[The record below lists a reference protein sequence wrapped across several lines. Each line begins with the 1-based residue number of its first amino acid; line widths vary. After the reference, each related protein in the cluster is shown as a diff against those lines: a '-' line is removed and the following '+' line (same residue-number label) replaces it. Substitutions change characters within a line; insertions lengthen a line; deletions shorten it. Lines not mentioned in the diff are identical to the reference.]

1 MVRKVNR
8 GGLIRSVNIPSLQGT
23 GAQFQVQSQ
32 MFTQLE
38 KDLDGMF
45 NFAVKELDQDMQEE
59 GLKFAVDNPI
69 STADYLNANP
79 EERANMLDGDD
90 FTTYGKK
97 VKAVQ
102 ANILA
107 TDLAVKA
114 EGQLNRLKADALIND
129 KPLELVEL
137 QFNAL
142 VNGYVDALADVDPET
157 AVVLKS
163 KLATTSAAKYS
174 TILDARVKDHKR
186 ITKSRYIKYSQD
198 KINNIGDMFEGTYF
212 SQIIDENGDVQNIS
226 VDEKYETMKNTLVSE
241 VEKYFTAEEMKTF
254 VNNLDAAYKK
264 AKKNKI
270 FQEVIESDRNLDSP
284 ETVNKKVN
292 RILRE
297 DFGTNTSAKL
307 MYDTLSF
314 EEKQD
319 LKKQAREYRQTFIK
333 DAEDKEKA
341 DDAILADTVDNLEK
355 DYGTAA
361 VENDREAAQK
371 TIDAMFKIDPTRAKE
386 MEDRFAKDQDNEVFL
401 RDDVKEFLDKSLFNG
416 TLRVD
421 LVRKLERD
429 KVIGS
434 KTANELIKGIAT
446 ARKAKISTINNIAKR
461 RFGIDETGRSV
472 RSDESTRTYEKIM
485 EQIYTFADDNP
496 ELGPADIKQEYDR
509 IAIDVTAEQ
518 EQEAELKD
526 NKNLLTKNEGLL
538 RNKQSWA
545 KYFRQFGGVGL
556 TRLAEA
562 QGVSDITKLLD
573 TEEGTREMLRELQE
587 IRDLVKSGNLENQI
601 VEEGIIFD
609 TTLIEFI
616 PGGNVDVNQYIDA
629 IGFLEK
635 RLDILGR

>member
-1 MVRKVNR
+1 M
-8 GGLIRSVNIPSLQGT
+8 IRSVNIPSLQGT
-23 GAQFQVQSQ
+23 GAQFQVQTQ

-38 KDLDGMF
+38 RDLDGMF
-45 NFAVKELDQDMQEE
+45 NFATKELDEDMQEE

-69 STADYLNANP
+69 SAADYLNANP

-114 EGQLNRLKADALIND
+114 EGQLNGLKAEALIND

-163 KLATTSAAKYS
+163 KLATTTASKYS

-186 ITKSRYIKYSQD
+186 IQKSRYIKYSQD

-270 FQEVIESDRNLDSP
+270 FQEVIESDKNLDSP

-333 DAEDKEKA
+333 DAEDKQKA
-341 DDAILADTVDNLEK
+341 DDAILADTVDNLET
-355 DYGTAA
+355 DYATAA
-361 VENDREAAQK
+361 VENDRVAAQK

-386 MEDRFAKDQDNEVFL
+386 MEDRFAKDQENEVFL

-485 EQIYTFADDNP
+485 EQIYTFADENP

-509 IAIDVTAEQ
+509 IAIDVTEQQ
-518 EQEAELKD
+518 EQEADLND
-526 NKNLLTKNEGLL
+526 NKKLLTGDNRLL
-538 RNKQSWA
+538 ENKDSWA
-545 KYFRQFGGVGL
+545 NYFRQFGGVGL
-556 TRLAEA
+556 TRSIEA
-562 QGVSDITKLLD
+562 QGISDISKLLD
-573 TEEGTREMLRELQE
+573 TEEGTREVLRELQE
-587 IRDLVKSGNLENQI
+587 IKDLVESGNLQNQI
-601 VEEGIIFD
+601 VEEGLLFD

-629 IGFLEK
+629 IGFLKK
-635 RLDILGR
+635 RLEILGR

>member
-1 MVRKVNR
+1 MARKINR
-8 GGLIRSVNIPSLQGT
+8 GGLIKSVNIPSLQGT
-23 GAQFQVQSQ
+23 GTQFQVQAQ
-32 MFTQLE
+32 TFTQLE
-38 KDLDGMF
+38 QDLDGMF
-45 NFAVKELDQDMQEE
+45 NFAVKELDEDMQEE

-114 EGQLNRLKADALIND
+114 EGQLNGLKAEALVND

-142 VNGYVDALADVDPET
+142 VNGYVDALADVDAET

-186 ITKSRYIKYSQD
+186 ITKSRYMKYSQD
-198 KINNIGDMFEGTYF
+198 KINNIGEMLEGTYF
-212 SQIIDENGDVQNIS
+212 SQILDENGDVQNIS
-226 VDEKYETMKNTLVSE
+226 VDEKYENLKSIYISE
-241 VEKYFTAEEMKTF
+241 IEKYFTPEELKSF
-254 VNNLDAAYKK
+254 VNNLDAGYKK

-270 FQEVIESDRNLDSP
+270 FQEHLESDRNLDSP
-284 ETVNKKVN
+284 ESVNKKVN
-292 RILRE
+292 RLLRE
-297 DFGTNTSAKL
+297 DFGSDISTKL

-333 DAEDKEKA
+333 DAEDKVKA
-341 DDAILADTVDNLEK
+341 DDAILADTIDNLET
-355 DYGTAA
+355 DYATAA
-361 VENDREAAQK
+361 VDNDRESAQNSIN
-371 TIDAMFKIDPTRAKE
+371 TMFKIDPKRAKE
-386 MEDRFAKDQDNEVFL
+386 MEGKFAKDQDNEVFL
-401 RDDVKEFLDKSLFNG
+401 RPDVKAFLDQDLFNG

-434 KTANELIKGIAT
+434 KTANEYIKGIAT
-446 ARKAKISTINNIAKR
+446 GRKAKITTINNIAKR
-461 RFGIDETGRSV
+461 RFGIDDTGKSV
-472 RSDESTRTYEKIM
+472 RTDASTRTYEKIM

-496 ELGPADIKQEYDR
+496 ELGAEEIKQEYNR
-509 IAIDVTAEQ
+509 IAVDLVAQEEKDIDLKNNAD
-518 EQEAELKD
+518 ELIKD
-526 NKNLLTKNEGLL
+526 EGLL
-538 RNKQSWA
+538 KDLNSW
-545 KYFRQFGGVGL
+545 KNYFRQFGGQGL
-556 TRLAEA
+556 TELEN
-562 QGVSDITKLLD
+562 VKDIKTLLS
-573 TEEGTREMLRELQE
+573 TEEGTQQVLRELEE
-587 IRDLVKSGNLENQI
+587 IRDLAKSGNLENQI
-601 VEEGIIFD
+601 VEEGLIFD
-609 TTLIEFI
+609 TSLIEFI

-629 IGFLEK
+629 IHSLRE
-635 RLDILGR
+635 RLIILGN

>member
-1 MVRKVNR
+1 VARKINR
-8 GGLIRSVNIPSLQGT
+8 GGLIKSVNIPSLQGT
-23 GAQFQVQSQ
+23 GTQFQVQAQ
-32 MFTQLE
+32 TFTQLE
-38 KDLDGMF
+38 QDLDGMF
-45 NFAVKELDQDMQEE
+45 NFAVKELDEDMQEE

-114 EGQLNRLKADALIND
+114 EGQLNGLKAEALVND

-142 VNGYVDALADVDPET
+142 VNGYVDALADVDAET

-186 ITKSRYIKYSQD
+186 ITKSRYMKYSQD
-198 KINNIGDMFEGTYF
+198 KINNIGEMLEGTYF
-212 SQIIDENGDVQNIS
+212 SQILDENGDVQNIS
-226 VDEKYETMKNTLVSE
+226 VDEKYENLKSIYISE
-241 VEKYFTAEEMKTF
+241 IEKYFTPEELKSF
-254 VNNLDAAYKK
+254 VNNLDAGYKK

-270 FQEVIESDRNLDSP
+270 FQEHLESDRNLDSP
-284 ETVNKKVN
+284 ESVNKKVN
-292 RILRE
+292 RLLRE
-297 DFGTNTSAKL
+297 DFGSDISTKL

-333 DAEDKEKA
+333 DAEDKVKA
-341 DDAILADTVDNLEK
+341 DDAILADTIDNLET
-355 DYGTAA
+355 DYATAA
-361 VENDREAAQK
+361 VDNDRESAQNSIN
-371 TIDAMFKIDPTRAKE
+371 TMFKIDPKRAKE
-386 MEDRFAKDQDNEVFL
+386 MEGKFAKDQDNEVFL
-401 RDDVKEFLDKSLFNG
+401 RPDVKAFLDQDLFNG

-434 KTANELIKGIAT
+434 KTANEYIKGIAT
-446 ARKAKISTINNIAKR
+446 GRKAKITTINNIAKR
-461 RFGIDETGRSV
+461 RFGIDDTGKSV
-472 RSDESTRTYEKIM
+472 RTDASTRTYEKIM

-496 ELGPADIKQEYDR
+496 ELGAEEIKQEYNR
-509 IAIDVTAEQ
+509 IAVDLVAQEEKDIDLKNNAD
-518 EQEAELKD
+518 ELIKD
-526 NKNLLTKNEGLL
+526 EGLL
-538 RNKQSWA
+538 KDLNSW
-545 KYFRQFGGVGL
+545 KNYFRQFGGQGL
-556 TRLAEA
+556 TELEN
-562 QGVSDITKLLD
+562 VKDIKTLLS
-573 TEEGTREMLRELQE
+573 TEEGTQQVLRELEE
-587 IRDLVKSGNLENQI
+587 IRDLAKSGNLENQI
-601 VEEGIIFD
+601 VEEGLIFD
-609 TTLIEFI
+609 TSLIEFI

-629 IGFLEK
+629 IHSLRE
-635 RLDILGR
+635 RLIILGN

>member
-23 GAQFQVQSQ
+23 GAQFQVQTQ

-38 KDLDGMF
+38 RDLDGMF
-45 NFAVKELDQDMQEE
+45 NFATKELDEDMQEE

-79 EERANMLDGDD
+79 EERANMLDGND

-114 EGQLNRLKADALIND
+114 EGQLNGLKAEALIND

-186 ITKSRYIKYSQD
+186 IQKSRYIKYSQD

-270 FQEVIESDRNLDSP
+270 FQEMIESDKNLDSP

-333 DAEDKEKA
+333 DAEDKQKA
-341 DDAILADTVDNLEK
+341 DDAILADTVDNLET
-355 DYGTAA
+355 DYATAA
-361 VENDREAAQK
+361 VENDRVAAQK
-371 TIDAMFKIDPTRAKE
+371 TIDTMFKIDPTRAKE
-386 MEDRFAKDQDNEVFL
+386 MEDRFAKDQENEVFL

-461 RFGIDETGRSV
+461 RFGIAEDGRSV

-518 EQEAELKD
+518 EQEAELTD
-526 NKNLLTKNEGLL
+526 NKNLLIKNQGLL
-538 RNKQSWA
+538 KSRESWA
-545 KYFRQFGGVGL
+545 KYFRQFGGEGL
-556 TRLAEA
+556 TRSIEA
-562 QGVSDITKLLD
+562 QGISDISKLLD
-573 TEEGTREMLRELQE
+573 TEEGTREVLRELQE
-587 IRDLVKSGNLENQI
+587 IRDLAKSGNLENQI
-601 VEEGIIFD
+601 VEEGLLFD

-635 RLDILGR
+635 RLEILGK

>member
-1 MVRKVNR
+1 
-8 GGLIRSVNIPSLQGT
+8 
-23 GAQFQVQSQ
+23 
-32 MFTQLE
+32 
-38 KDLDGMF
+38 
-45 NFAVKELDQDMQEE
+45 
-59 GLKFAVDNPI
+59 
-69 STADYLNANP
+69 
-79 EERANMLDGDD
+79 MLDGDD

-114 EGQLNRLKADALIND
+114 EGQLNGLKAEALIND

-186 ITKSRYIKYSQD
+186 IQKSRYIKYSQD

-270 FQEVIESDRNLDSP
+270 FQEMIESDRNLDSP

-341 DDAILADTVDNLEK
+341 DDAILADTVDNLET
-355 DYGTAA
+355 DYATAA
-361 VENDREAAQK
+361 VENDRVAAQK

-461 RFGIDETGRSV
+461 RFGIAEDGRSV

-526 NKNLLTKNEGLL
+526 NKNLLTKDQGLL
-538 RNKQSWA
+538 KNKQSWA

-562 QGVSDITKLLD
+562 QGISDISKLLD
-573 TEEGTREMLRELQE
+573 TEEGTREVLRELQE
-587 IRDLVKSGNLENQI
+587 IRDLVESGNLENQI
-601 VEEGIIFD
+601 VEEGLLFD

-635 RLDILGR
+635 RLEILGR

>member
-1 MVRKVNR
+1 
-8 GGLIRSVNIPSLQGT
+8 
-23 GAQFQVQSQ
+23 
-32 MFTQLE
+32 
-38 KDLDGMF
+38 MF

-114 EGQLNRLKADALIND
+114 EGQLNGLKADALIND

-319 LKKQAREYRQTFIK
+319 LKKQARE
-333 DAEDKEKA
+333 
-341 DDAILADTVDNLEK
+341 
-355 DYGTAA
+355 
-361 VENDREAAQK
+361 
-371 TIDAMFKIDPTRAKE
+371 
-386 MEDRFAKDQDNEVFL
+386 
-401 RDDVKEFLDKSLFNG
+401 
-416 TLRVD
+416 
-421 LVRKLERD
+421 
-429 KVIGS
+429 
-434 KTANELIKGIAT
+434 
-446 ARKAKISTINNIAKR
+446 
-461 RFGIDETGRSV
+461 
-472 RSDESTRTYEKIM
+472 SD
-485 EQIYTFADDNP
+485 
-496 ELGPADIKQEYDR
+496 
-509 IAIDVTAEQ
+509 
-518 EQEAELKD
+518 
-526 NKNLLTKNEGLL
+526 
-538 RNKQSWA
+538 
-545 KYFRQFGGVGL
+545 
-556 TRLAEA
+556 
-562 QGVSDITKLLD
+562 KLLSK
-573 TEEGTREMLRELQE
+573 MQK
-587 IRDLVKSGNLENQI
+587 IKKKQM
-601 VEEGIIFD
+601 
-609 TTLIEFI
+609 TL
-616 PGGNVDVNQYIDA
+616 Y
-629 IGFLEK
+629 
-635 RLDILGR
+635 

>member
-1 MVRKVNR
+1 VVRKVNR

-114 EGQLNRLKADALIND
+114 EGQLNGLKADALIND

-341 DDAILADTVDNLEK
+341 DDAILADTVDNLET
-355 DYGTAA
+355 DYATAA

>member
-1 MVRKVNR
+1 M
-8 GGLIRSVNIPSLQGT
+8 IRSVNIPSLQGT
-23 GAQFQVQSQ
+23 GAQFQVQTQ

-38 KDLDGMF
+38 RDLDGMF
-45 NFAVKELDQDMQEE
+45 NFATKELDEDMQEE

-69 STADYLNANP
+69 SAADYLNANP

-114 EGQLNRLKADALIND
+114 EGQLNGLKAEALIND

-163 KLATTSAAKYS
+163 KLATTTASKYS

-186 ITKSRYIKYSQD
+186 IEKSRYIKYSQD

-270 FQEVIESDRNLDSP
+270 FQEIIESDRNLDSP

-341 DDAILADTVDNLEK
+341 DNAILADTVDNLET
-355 DYGTAA
+355 DYATAA

-386 MEDRFAKDQDNEVFL
+386 MEDRFAKDQENEVFL

-461 RFGIDETGRSV
+461 RFGISDDGRTLKTAE
-472 RSDESTRTYEKIM
+472 DTRTYEKIM
-485 EQIYTFADDNP
+485 ERIYTFADENP

-509 IAIDVTAEQ
+509 IAVDVTEEQ
-518 EQEAELKD
+518 AQVADLK
-526 NKNLLTKNEGLL
+526 NNTNLLTGSNRLL
-538 RNKQSWA
+538 ENKESWA
-545 KYFRQFGGVGL
+545 NYFRQFGGVGL

-562 QGVSDITKLLD
+562 QGVDDITKLLD
-573 TEEGTREMLRELQE
+573 TQEGTREVLRELQE
-587 IRDLVKSGNLENQI
+587 IRDLVESGNLENQI
-601 VEEGIIFD
+601 VEEGLLFD

-629 IGFLEK
+629 IGFLKK
-635 RLDILGR
+635 RLEILGR

>member
-114 EGQLNRLKADALIND
+114 EGQLNGLKADALIND

-341 DDAILADTVDNLEK
+341 DDAILADTVDNLET
-355 DYGTAA
+355 DYATAA

>member
-23 GAQFQVQSQ
+23 GAQFQVQTQ

-38 KDLDGMF
+38 RDLDGMF
-45 NFAVKELDQDMQEE
+45 NFATKELDEDMQEE

-69 STADYLNANP
+69 SAADYLNANP

-114 EGQLNRLKADALIND
+114 EGQLNGLKAEALIND

-163 KLATTSAAKYS
+163 KLATTSADKYS

-186 ITKSRYIKYSQD
+186 IEKSRYIKYSQD

-270 FQEVIESDRNLDSP
+270 FQEIIESDRNLDSP

-341 DDAILADTVDNLEK
+341 DNAILADTVDNLET
-355 DYGTAA
+355 DYATAA

-386 MEDRFAKDQDNEVFL
+386 MEDRFAKDQENEVFL

-461 RFGIDETGRSV
+461 RFGISDDGRTLKTAE
-472 RSDESTRTYEKIM
+472 DTRTYEKIM
-485 EQIYTFADDNP
+485 ERIYTFADENP

-509 IAIDVTAEQ
+509 IAVDVTEEQ
-518 EQEAELKD
+518 AQVADLK
-526 NKNLLTKNEGLL
+526 NNTNLLTGSNRLL
-538 RNKQSWA
+538 ENTESWA
-545 KYFRQFGGVGL
+545 EYFRQFGGVGL

-562 QGVSDITKLLD
+562 QGVDDITKLLD
-573 TEEGTREMLRELQE
+573 TQEGTREVLRELQE
-587 IRDLVKSGNLENQI
+587 IRDLVESGNLENQI
-601 VEEGIIFD
+601 VEEGLLFD

-629 IGFLEK
+629 IGFLKK
-635 RLDILGR
+635 RLEILGR

>member
-1 MVRKVNR
+1 VARKINR
-8 GGLIRSVNIPSLQGT
+8 GGLIKSVNIPSLQGT
-23 GAQFQVQSQ
+23 GTQFQVQAQ
-32 MFTQLE
+32 TFTQLE
-38 KDLDGMF
+38 QDLDGMF
-45 NFAVKELDQDMQEE
+45 NFAVKELDEDMQEE

-114 EGQLNRLKADALIND
+114 EGQLNGLKAEALVND

-142 VNGYVDALADVDPET
+142 VNGYVDALADVDAET

-186 ITKSRYIKYSQD
+186 ITKSRYMKYSQD
-198 KINNIGDMFEGTYF
+198 KINNIGEMLEGTYF
-212 SQIIDENGDVQNIS
+212 SQILDENGDVQNIS
-226 VDEKYETMKNTLVSE
+226 VDEKYENLKSIYISE
-241 VEKYFTAEEMKTF
+241 IEKYFTPEELKSF
-254 VNNLDAAYKK
+254 VNNLDAGYKK

-270 FQEVIESDRNLDSP
+270 FQEHLESDRNLDSP
-284 ETVNKKVN
+284 ESVNKKVN
-292 RILRE
+292 RLLRE
-297 DFGTNTSAKL
+297 DFGSDISTKL

-333 DAEDKEKA
+333 DAEDKVKA
-341 DDAILADTVDNLEK
+341 DDAILADTIDNLET
-355 DYGTAA
+355 DYATAA
-361 VENDREAAQK
+361 IDNDRESAQNSIN
-371 TIDAMFKIDPTRAKE
+371 TMFKIDPKRAKE
-386 MEDRFAKDQDNEVFL
+386 MEDKFAKDQDNEVFL
-401 RDDVKEFLDKSLFNG
+401 RPDVKAFLDQDLFNG

-434 KTANELIKGIAT
+434 KTANEYIKGIAT
-446 ARKAKISTINNIAKR
+446 GRKAKITTINNIAKR
-461 RFGIDETGRSV
+461 RFGIDDTGKSV
-472 RSDESTRTYEKIM
+472 RTDASTRTYEKIM

-496 ELGPADIKQEYDR
+496 ELGAEEIKQEYNR
-509 IAIDVTAEQ
+509 IAVDLVAQEEKDIDLKNNAD
-518 EQEAELKD
+518 ELIKD
-526 NKNLLTKNEGLL
+526 EGLL
-538 RNKQSWA
+538 KDLNSW
-545 KYFRQFGGVGL
+545 KNYFRQFGGQGL
-556 TRLAEA
+556 TELEN
-562 QGVSDITKLLD
+562 VKDIKTLLS
-573 TEEGTREMLRELQE
+573 TEEGTQQVLRELEE
-587 IRDLVKSGNLENQI
+587 IRDLAKSGNLENQI
-601 VEEGIIFD
+601 VEEGLIFD
-609 TTLIEFI
+609 TSLIEFI

-629 IGFLEK
+629 IHSLRE
-635 RLDILGR
+635 RLIILGN

>member
-1 MVRKVNR
+1 VVRKVNR

-23 GAQFQVQSQ
+23 GAQFQVQTQ

-38 KDLDGMF
+38 RDLDGMF
-45 NFAVKELDQDMQEE
+45 NFATKELDEDMQEE

-114 EGQLNRLKADALIND
+114 EGQLNGLKAEALIND

-186 ITKSRYIKYSQD
+186 IQKSRYIKYSQD

-270 FQEVIESDRNLDSP
+270 FQEMIESDRNLDSP

-341 DDAILADTVDNLEK
+341 DDAILADTVDNLET
-355 DYGTAA
+355 DYATAA
-361 VENDREAAQK
+361 VENDRVAAQK

-461 RFGIDETGRSV
+461 RFGIAEDGRSV

-526 NKNLLTKNEGLL
+526 NKNLLTKDQGLL
-538 RNKQSWA
+538 KNKQSWA

-562 QGVSDITKLLD
+562 QGISDISKLLD
-573 TEEGTREMLRELQE
+573 TEEGTREVLRELQE
-587 IRDLVKSGNLENQI
+587 IRDLVESGNLENQI
-601 VEEGIIFD
+601 VEEGLLFD

-635 RLDILGR
+635 RLEILGR

>member
-23 GAQFQVQSQ
+23 GAQFQVQTQ

-38 KDLDGMF
+38 RDLDGMF
-45 NFAVKELDQDMQEE
+45 NFATKELDEDMQEE

-69 STADYLNANP
+69 SAADYLNANP

-114 EGQLNRLKADALIND
+114 EGQLNGLKAEALIND

-163 KLATTSAAKYS
+163 KLATTTASKYS

-186 ITKSRYIKYSQD
+186 IEKSRYIKYSQD

-270 FQEVIESDRNLDSP
+270 FQEIIESDRNLDSP

-341 DDAILADTVDNLEK
+341 DNAILADTVDNLET
-355 DYGTAA
+355 DYATAA

-386 MEDRFAKDQDNEVFL
+386 MEDRFAKDQENEVFL

-461 RFGIDETGRSV
+461 RFGISDDGRTLKTAE
-472 RSDESTRTYEKIM
+472 DTRTYEKIM
-485 EQIYTFADDNP
+485 ERIYTFADENP

-509 IAIDVTAEQ
+509 IAVDVTEEQ
-518 EQEAELKD
+518 AQVADLK
-526 NKNLLTKNEGLL
+526 NNTNLLTGSNRLL
-538 RNKQSWA
+538 ENKESWA
-545 KYFRQFGGVGL
+545 NYFRQFGGVGL

-562 QGVSDITKLLD
+562 QGVDDITKLLD
-573 TEEGTREMLRELQE
+573 TQEGTREVLRELQE
-587 IRDLVKSGNLENQI
+587 IRDLVESGNLENQI
-601 VEEGIIFD
+601 VEEGLLFD

-629 IGFLEK
+629 IGFLKK
-635 RLDILGR
+635 RLEILGR

>member
-1 MVRKVNR
+1 VARKINR
-8 GGLIRSVNIPSLQGT
+8 GGLIKSVNIPSLQGT
-23 GAQFQVQSQ
+23 GTQFQVQAQ
-32 MFTQLE
+32 TFTQLE
-38 KDLDGMF
+38 QDLDGMF
-45 NFAVKELDQDMQEE
+45 NFAVKELDEDMQEE

-114 EGQLNRLKADALIND
+114 EGQLNGLKAEALVND

-142 VNGYVDALADVDPET
+142 VNGYVDALADVDAET

-186 ITKSRYIKYSQD
+186 ITKSRYMKYSQD
-198 KINNIGDMFEGTYF
+198 KINNIGEMLEGTYF
-212 SQIIDENGDVQNIS
+212 SQILDENGDVQNIS
-226 VDEKYETMKNTLVSE
+226 VDEKYENLKSIYISE
-241 VEKYFTAEEMKTF
+241 IEKYFTPEELKSF
-254 VNNLDAAYKK
+254 VNNLDAGYKK

-270 FQEVIESDRNLDSP
+270 FQEHLESDRNLDSP
-284 ETVNKKVN
+284 ESVNKKVN
-292 RILRE
+292 RLLRE
-297 DFGTNTSAKL
+297 DFGSDISTKL

-333 DAEDKEKA
+333 DAEDKVKA
-341 DDAILADTVDNLEK
+341 DDAILADTIDNLET
-355 DYGTAA
+355 DYATAA
-361 VENDREAAQK
+361 VDNDRESAQNSIN
-371 TIDAMFKIDPTRAKE
+371 TMFKIDPKRAKE
-386 MEDRFAKDQDNEVFL
+386 MEGKFAKDQDNEVFL
-401 RDDVKEFLDKSLFNG
+401 RPDVKAFLDQDLFNG

-434 KTANELIKGIAT
+434 KTANEYIKGIAT
-446 ARKAKISTINNIAKR
+446 GRKAKITTINNIAKR
-461 RFGIDETGRSV
+461 RFGIDDTGKSV
-472 RSDESTRTYEKIM
+472 RTDASTRTYEKIM

-496 ELGPADIKQEYDR
+496 ELGAEEIKQEYNR
-509 IAIDVTAEQ
+509 IAVDLVAQ
-518 EQEAELKD
+518 EEKDTDLKNNADELIKD
-526 NKNLLTKNEGLL
+526 EGLL
-538 RNKQSWA
+538 KDLNSW
-545 KYFRQFGGVGL
+545 KNYFRQFGGQGL
-556 TRLAEA
+556 TELEN
-562 QGVSDITKLLD
+562 VKDIKTLLS
-573 TEEGTREMLRELQE
+573 TEEGTQQVLRELEE
-587 IRDLVKSGNLENQI
+587 IRDLAKSGNLENQI
-601 VEEGIIFD
+601 VEEGLIFD
-609 TTLIEFI
+609 TSLIEFI

-629 IGFLEK
+629 IHSLRE
-635 RLDILGR
+635 RLIILGN